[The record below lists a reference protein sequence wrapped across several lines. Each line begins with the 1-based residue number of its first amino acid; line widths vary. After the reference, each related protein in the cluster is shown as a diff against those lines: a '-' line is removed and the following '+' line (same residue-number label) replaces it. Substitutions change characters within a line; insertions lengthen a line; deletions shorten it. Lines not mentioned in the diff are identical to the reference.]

1 MNKLDWCVL
10 LFLISINLLWNYML
24 MILFLILEF
33 THAVVKD
40 PLSSIKIANT
50 FCLLIFSLLK
60 IINFEKFYVKD
71 LSSANRKRLT
81 SAKLERV
88 FLKEEKEDVFKQF
101 DEKIAKL
108 KLTSTFKKVVNH
120 LSFNIL
126 MLKKLFKICITPLL
140 CITSF
145 D

>member
-1 MNKLDWCVL
+1 MRFVIFNFHK
-10 LFLISINLLWNYML
+10 FT
-24 MILFLILEF
+24 LELYVDDF
-33 THAVVKD
+33 VFN

-71 LSSANRKRLT
+71 LSSAKRKRLA

-108 KLTSTFKKVVNH
+108 KVTSTFKKVVNH

-126 MLKKLFKICITPLL
+126 MLKELFKICITPLL